1 MLPRLA
7 CKALLLNHAIE
18 LLHLLTDTIHQAVEI
33 AA

>member
-1 MLPRLA
+1 MQPRLA

-18 LLHLLTDTIHQAVEI
+18 LSHLLTDTIHQAVEI